1 MGLSSARI
9 KKVMPQPHL
18 IAPSLLACDFSRLAQ
33 EIAAIEQ
40 AGAAWAHFDV
50 MDGTFVP
57 NISMGVPILEACRQ
71 STRVLTLDV
80 HLMVQNPERY
90 IEAFAVAGAD
100 ILTIHA
106 EATNHTHRAVQMIK
120 NLGKRAGLAINPGT
134 PIETFRPL
142 LPELDLILI
151 MSVNP
156 GFGGQQFI
164 PSSLERLRQA
174 AKLRDQ
180 LNPQC
185 LLEVDG
191 GVNAKNILS
200 IAQAG
205 ADVLVA
211 GSAIFAAPSVAHNYA
226 LLKAKL
232 EGKEILITPNLE
244 AGNESLTLEFSE
256 ATI

>member
-1 MGLSSARI
+1 
-9 KKVMPQPHL
+9 MPQPHL
-18 IAPSLLACDFSRLAQ
+18 IAPSLLACDFSRLAN
-33 EIAAIEQ
+33 EIMAIEQ

-57 NISMGVPILEACRQ
+57 NISFGVPILEACRK
-71 STRVLTLDV
+71 SSKLLTLDV

-90 IEAFAVAGAD
+90 IEAFAAAGAD
-100 ILTIHA
+100 IITIHA
-106 EATNHTHRAVQMIK
+106 EATSHTHRAVQLIK
-120 NLGKRAGLAINPGT
+120 SFGKRAGLAINPGT
-134 PIETFRPL
+134 SVEAFRPL
-142 LPELDLILI
+142 LPDLDLILI

-174 AKLRDQ
+174 AHLRDQ

-191 GVNAKNILS
+191 GVNAKNIFS

-211 GSAIFAAPSVAHNYA
+211 GSAIFSLPSIAHNYA

-232 EGKEILITPNLE
+232 EGKEMLVTPNLE
-244 AGNESLTLEFSE
+244 AGNESLTLEFVE
-256 ATI
+256 GQL

>member
-1 MGLSSARI
+1 
-9 KKVMPQPHL
+9 MPQPHL
-18 IAPSLLACDFSRLAQ
+18 IAPSLLACDFSRLA
-33 EIAAIEQ
+33 EELRAIEE

-50 MDGTFVP
+50 MDGMFVP
-57 NISMGVPILEACRQ
+57 NISIGIPILEACRKN
-71 STRVLTLDV
+71 TLLTLDV
-80 HLMVQNPERY
+80 HLMVQQPERY
-90 IEAFAVAGAD
+90 IEAFAAAGAD

-106 EATNHTHRAVQMIK
+106 EATPHAHRAVQLIK
-120 NLGKRAGLAINPGT
+120 SLGKRAGLAVNPGT
-134 PIETFRPL
+134 PLEVFKPL

-156 GFGGQQFI
+156 GFGGQAFI

-191 GVNAKNILS
+191 GVNLKNIHS
-200 IAQAG
+200 IGQAG

-211 GSAIFAAPSVAHNYA
+211 GSAVFAAPSVAYNFA
-226 LLKAKL
+226 ALKAKL
-232 EGKEILITPNLE
+232 EGREVLIAPKNPM
-244 AGNESLTLEFSE
+244 NESLTLEFVE
-256 ATI
+256 ENP

>member
-1 MGLSSARI
+1 
-9 KKVMPQPHL
+9 MPQPHL
-18 IAPSLLACDFSRLAQ
+18 IAPSLLACDFSHLAE
-33 EIAAIEQ
+33 EILAIEQ

-57 NISMGVPILEACRQ
+57 NISFGVPILEACRK
-71 STRVLTLDV
+71 STTLLTLDV

-90 IEAFAVAGAD
+90 VEAFAAAGAD
-100 ILTIHA
+100 FITIHA
-106 EATNHTHRAVQMIK
+106 EATSHAHRAVQMIK
-120 NLGKRAGLAINPGT
+120 SFGKRAGLAINPGT
-134 PIETFRPL
+134 PIEAFRPL
-142 LPELDLILI
+142 LPDLDLILL

-174 AKLRDQ
+174 AHLRDQ

-205 ADVLVA
+205 ADILVA
-211 GSAIFAAPSVAHNYA
+211 GSAVFSPPSIAYNYA
-226 LLKAKL
+226 VLTAKL
-232 EGKEILITPNLE
+232 EGKEVLVSPNLE
-244 AGNESLTLEFSE
+244 AGNESLTLEFNE
-256 ATI
+256 GTP

>member
-1 MGLSSARI
+1 
-9 KKVMPQPHL
+9 MPQPHL
-18 IAPSLLACDFSRLAQ
+18 IAPSLLACDFSHLAD
-33 EIAAIEQ
+33 EILAIEQ

-57 NISMGVPILEACRQ
+57 NISFGVPILTACRK
-71 STRVLTLDV
+71 STTLLTLDV

-90 IEAFAVAGAD
+90 VEAFAAAGAD
-100 ILTIHA
+100 IITIHA
-106 EATNHTHRAVQMIK
+106 EATSHAHRAVQMIK
-120 NLGKRAGLAINPGT
+120 SFGKRAGLAINPGT
-134 PIETFRPL
+134 PIEAFRPL
-142 LPELDLILI
+142 LPDLDLILL

-174 AKLRDQ
+174 AHLRDQ

-211 GSAIFAAPSVAHNYA
+211 GSAVFSPPSIAYNYA
-226 LLKAKL
+226 VLKAKL
-232 EGKEILITPNLE
+232 EGKEVLVSPNLE
-244 AGNESLTLEFSE
+244 AGNESLTLEFNE
-256 ATI
+256 GTP